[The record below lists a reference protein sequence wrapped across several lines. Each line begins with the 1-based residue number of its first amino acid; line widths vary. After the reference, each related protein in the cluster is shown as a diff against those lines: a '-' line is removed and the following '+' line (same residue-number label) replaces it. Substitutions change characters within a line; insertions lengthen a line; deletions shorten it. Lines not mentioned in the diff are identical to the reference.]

1 MKIIL
6 KQQLDKFWLKTELF
20 IPDED
25 LKYKTMLRMNEIFDD
40 WFSFVVNFESVEKD
54 FPSFDKVFL
63 SENYYDYLRLVKNE
77 LKIVLREVMKTEQ
90 LTGVFTGLL
99 GHEMS
104 FGFKKE
110 NYLDSSY
117 EKKEFIMLHTL
128 KLLDIAYYEQ
138 FHSKLPLPREY
149 RDWIKTRNYDWE
161 FYVKDLN

>member
-25 LKYKTMLRMNEIFDD
+25 LKYKTMLRMNELFDD
-40 WFSFVVNFESVEKD
+40 WFSFVVNFENIEE

-63 SENYYDYLRLVKNE
+63 SEDFYDYLKLVKNE
-77 LKIVLREVMKTEQ
+77 LKAILQEVEKTEQ
-90 LTGVFTGLL
+90 LTGIFTGLL

-104 FGFKKE
+104 FGYRKE

-128 KLLDIAYYEQ
+128 KLMEIAYYEQ
-138 FHSKLPLPREY
+138 FQVKLPLPKEY
-149 RDWIKTRNYDWE
+149 RDWIKSQKYDWE